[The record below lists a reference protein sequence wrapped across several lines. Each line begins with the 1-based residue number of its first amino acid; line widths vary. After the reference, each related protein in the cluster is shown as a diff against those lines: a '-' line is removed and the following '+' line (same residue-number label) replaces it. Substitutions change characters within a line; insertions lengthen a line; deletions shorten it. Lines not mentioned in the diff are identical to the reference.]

1 MRFNSI
7 CTKELRSKQEVRSHI
22 LPIYPTSS
30 FSFDTIEQGINIFKG
45 EEAGHVY
52 GRYGNPTI
60 EAVADKIAQLEAYG
74 LDNQAKAIMT
84 SSGMSAIST
93 LFMATLKAGDKVLT
107 QGNLYG
113 GTTELLTSILAPF
126 GVETVMTN
134 LKDLSKVEDLVAKD
148 DTIKMLYF
156 ETPANPT
163 MACVD
168 MEALADIAKKYG
180 RKSAVDNT
188 FCTPYTQQPFKYGV
202 DFIVHSTTKFL
213 NGHGNSI
220 AGVVVGTDVEF
231 MEQKVW
237 KVLKLVGTNCNPFD
251 AWLTWNGMKT
261 LGIRMDKHS
270 ANAMQVAQM
279 LEANAAVERVNYN
292 GLISHADH
300 EIAKRQMRQFGAM
313 LSFEL
318 KGGLQAGIDFMNRI
332 RFCTLAPTLGDVDT
346 IILHPASM
354 SHVNIAR
361 EIRERNGITDGLI
374 RISVGIED
382 VEDILADLEGA
393 IEM

>member
-1 MRFNSI
+1 MKFNSI
-7 CTKELRSKQEVRSHI
+7 CAKELRTKQEIRSHI

-30 FSFDTIEQGINIFKG
+30 FSFDSIEQGIDIFSGK
-45 EEAGHVY
+45 EKGHVY

-60 EAVADKIAQLEAYG
+60 EAVADKIAELETYG

-93 LFMATLKAGDKVLT
+93 LFMAVLKAGDKVLT

-113 GTTELLTSILAPF
+113 GTTELLTAILAPY

-134 LKDLSKVEDLVAKD
+134 LQNLSKVEDLIAKD
-148 DTIKMLYF
+148 ETIKMLYF

-168 MEALADIAKKYG
+168 MEALANIAKKYG

-188 FCTPYTQQPFKYGV
+188 FCTPYTQQPFKHGV

-237 KVLKLVGTNCNPFD
+237 KVLKLMGTNCNPFD

-261 LGIRMDKHS
+261 LGIRMDRKCSKHILLLS
-270 ANAMQVAQM
+270 VSITTAY
-279 LEANAAVERVNYN
+279 LHIPTTRLRSDKCVN
-292 GLISHADH
+292 LV
-300 EIAKRQMRQFGAM
+300 R
-313 LSFEL
+313 
-318 KGGLQAGIDFMNRI
+318 
-332 RFCTLAPTLGDVDT
+332 
-346 IILHPASM
+346 
-354 SHVNIAR
+354 
-361 EIRERNGITDGLI
+361 
-374 RISVGIED
+374 
-382 VEDILADLEGA
+382 
-393 IEM
+393 